1 MSAGSCAQWALG
13 VPALVSPLTP
23 SLLLLLRRLRLS
35 PSPSSHK
42 GASRSHLSTPGSSKK
57 RKLEDSESRTSFS
70 HHARTSGRVGV
81 EEVDLEGRFVRL
93 RNKSNEVRLPSGRTL
108 WGFSHGQEVNED
120 KLGRNWR
127 ISRLP
132 LSLSHRTRRWGT
144 GRSSG
149 RMETIPPSPTASPR
163 SSP

>member
-1 MSAGSCAQWALG
+1 MSTGRCSRWAMR
-13 VPALVSPLTP
+13 VPALVSSLTP
-23 SLLLLLRRLRLS
+23 SHLLLLRRLRLS

-93 RNKSNEVRLPSGRTL
+93 RNKSNEVRLPSR
-108 WGFSHGQEVNED
+108 
-120 KLGRNWR
+120 
-127 ISRLP
+127 
-132 LSLSHRTRRWGT
+132 
-144 GRSSG
+144 
-149 RMETIPPSPTASPR
+149 TIPGGSPMGR
-163 SSP
+163 R